1 MPILATT
8 EDATAVVEE
17 HDGFRIEL
25 REYIGSLNDI
35 ERGPQAVSTFQPAGF
50 TSRAHFHR
58 VDGFQVVVEGAT
70 RFPDHVARR
79 GSVHYTDAFTPYGP
93 FTAQEDGMRMFVLR
107 ARHDVGAQRMPESRK
122 LIPRRGGR
130 EIFADCRLALA
141 DGIDRVRMDAL
152 IDLQEDE
159 LAAYELVA
167 PPGAALPDSPA
178 AGSGKY
184 QVVLD
189 GDVELDGK
197 ALPSGS
203 VGFLRPGESFG
214 RRTAG
219 PAGAHVLELQFP
231 RE

>member
-1 MPILATT
+1 MPILATA
-8 EDATAVVEE
+8 EDATEVVEE
-17 HDGFRIEL
+17 HSGFRIEL
-25 REYIGSLNDI
+25 REYIGKLNDV

-50 TSRAHFHR
+50 TSKAHFHR
-58 VDGFQVVVEGAT
+58 VDGFQVVIEGET

-93 FTAQEDGMRMFVLR
+93 FTSQQEGMRMFVLR
-107 ARHDVGAQRMPESRK
+107 ARHDIGAQRMPESRK

-130 EIFADCRLALA
+130 EIFAECRLGLDNGA
-141 DGIDRVRMDAL
+141 DRVRIESL

-159 LAAYELVA
+159 LSAYELVA
-167 PPGAALPDSPA
+167 PAGATLPDSPA

-189 GDVELDGK
+189 GVLDVAGK
-197 ALPSGS
+197 ILPRSS
-203 VGFLRPGESFG
+203 LGFLRPGETFG

-219 PAGAHVLELQFP
+219 PNGAHVLELQFP